1 MSRLARIG
9 LVLPGLALAAPPHL
23 WADPP
28 DSTPPQANATMS
40 SVHSYRA
47 GLFRKRHLCPD
58 CQRAELLA
66 QGIQV
71 PPPPATP
78 RGVVMQSEPCPR
90 CEEAARAAASAPVA
104 ASAMTAAMPPISAR
118 PSGPA
123 PAATAG
129 NPPGSA
135 VVGAASAPGYAVSGP
150 MAPTAQPT
158 PIGVVQADYSRMAP
172 PTAARPAAREGP
184 SGGMTNDALRNG
196 SMTPQLPPPTT
207 AVTGPPSR
215 SPNILGHMLGLTALG
230 RGRREAWERR
240 RRENHASLSYDP
252 PNQQVTEL
260 PASMVY
266 GR

>member
-9 LVLPGLALAAPPHL
+9 LVLLGLALAVPPHL

-28 DSTPPQANATMS
+28 DSTPPRADAKKS
-40 SVHSYRA
+40 SVHSHRA
-47 GLFRKRHLCPD
+47 GRFRTRHLCPD

-78 RGVVMQSEPCPR
+78 RDVVMQSEPCPR
-90 CEEAARAAASAPVA
+90 CEEAAMAAASAPGA
-104 ASAMTAAMPPISAR
+104 AAAMPPVPAR
-118 PSGPA
+118 LSGPA
-123 PAATAG
+123 MAATAG
-129 NPPGSA
+129 NPPG
-135 VVGAASAPGYAVSGP
+135 YAVTVP

-158 PIGVVQADYSRMAP
+158 PIGVVQANYSRMAP
-172 PTAARPAAREGP
+172 PTAARPAAHGGP
-184 SGGMTNDALRNG
+184 SGGMTHDAMRNG
-196 SMTPQLPPPTT
+196 TMTPRTPPPAT

-230 RGRREAWERR
+230 RGQREAWERR
-240 RRENHASLSYDP
+240 RRESHASLSYDP

-260 PASMVY
+260 PASMVF